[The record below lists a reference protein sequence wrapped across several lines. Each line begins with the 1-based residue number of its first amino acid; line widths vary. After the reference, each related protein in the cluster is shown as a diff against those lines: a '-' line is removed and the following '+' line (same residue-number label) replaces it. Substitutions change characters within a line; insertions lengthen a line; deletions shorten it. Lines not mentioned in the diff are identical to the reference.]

1 MPYAAR
7 AAAVLL
13 ALGGIAAPAAHAAP
27 PAYTRVFTPVITA
40 PSGPFDT
47 SGDAACP
54 AGTVAWGG
62 GIGFSGGFADIGDSI
77 NTSEPSPDGW
87 SGRYNNTTGRVQ
99 TFAVEAICAARPP
112 GYTVAFRTIDNS
124 HFAQSTGTAVCPTGT
139 VVLSGGGLS
148 TSDEAG
154 ATLLAAWPSSQ
165 TRFKAIMYNG
175 TPTDQRF
182 TIFAICAQRP
192 AGYTIVSSQGHDTG
206 GPDTIVGGE
215 QCPVGVVIGGGVKFK
230 APQPAVTLG
239 TMFGAPDMQFEAE
252 VENDTPAPVQQTLYA
267 ICAA

>member
-1 MPYAAR
+1 MPHAAR

-13 ALGGIAAPAAHAAP
+13 ALSGVAAPAALAAP
-27 PAYTRVFTPVITA
+27 PGYTRVFTPAITVH
-40 PSGPFDT
+40 SGPFDAG
-47 SGDAACP
+47 GDAACP

-62 GIGFSGGFADIGDSI
+62 GIGFTGGIADIGDNI
-77 NTSEPSPDGW
+77 NTSEPSGDGW
-87 SGRYNNTTGRVQ
+87 EGRYNNTTGRDQ

-154 ATLLAAWPSSQ
+154 ASMLAAWPSSQ

-192 AGYTIVSSQGHDTG
+192 AGYAIVSAKGHDSG
-206 GPDTIVGGE
+206 GPGTALGGS
-215 QCPVGVVIGGGVKFK
+215 QCPTGVVIGGGVKFL

-239 TMFGAPDMQFEAE
+239 ALFGEPEMQYLAE
-252 VENDTPAPVQQTLYA
+252 VENDSPAPIQETLYA